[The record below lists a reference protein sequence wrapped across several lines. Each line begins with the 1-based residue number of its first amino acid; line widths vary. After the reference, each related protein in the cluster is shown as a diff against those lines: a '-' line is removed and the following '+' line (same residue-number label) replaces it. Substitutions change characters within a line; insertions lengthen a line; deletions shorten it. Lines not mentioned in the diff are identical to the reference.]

1 MELEMAM
8 SKKKAFEETPVWNDA
23 RNLVKEVFRI
33 SKMSDMKGE
42 YFLQDQMKRSALSIM
57 ANIAE
62 GFERDGNKELIQY
75 LSMAKGS
82 AGELRSFFFAGL
94 DMGLVSDAD
103 FKKVQE
109 QVQGISRQL
118 SGFMKYLKKSMM
130 KGRKY
135 KDGQ

>member
-82 AGELRSFFFAGL
+82 AGELRSHFFAGL

-103 FKKVQE
+103 FEKIQE